1 MRILVTGDVLVPK
14 TVHEFEDHN
23 MAVIRKP
30 ADLSE
35 EDLMEAIK
43 NVDGYILGGSEK
55 VTGPVID
62 AAEHLKAIIFWG
74 TQPETFFT
82 EEAMGKLKE
91 RRITLETTGSS
102 GNAVAEMTVFL
113 LGSALRDIPYLVDKL
128 YSGTW
133 EQRKG
138 TEIKGKTLGIVG
150 MGRIGQT
157 VAKLLSG
164 FDLKEVLYY
173 DIRRNEK
180 AEQELGIRFVDLSAL
195 LSQSDF
201 VSLHSPLLPQTKGMI
216 GKDQL
221 RMMKPNAILV
231 NTARPQLVDPDA
243 LYEALTTGTI
253 AKAVF
258 DGYYIEGAD
267 FLREAAGK
275 LISLPMTKF
284 WLTPH
289 VAFDTKENDMEQSEK
304 AYELLVQVLSEQSSA
319 A

>member
-23 MAVIRKP
+23 IAVIRKP
-30 ADLSE
+30 ADLNE
-35 EDLMEAIK
+35 KDLIEAIK
-43 NVDGYILGGSEK
+43 DVNGYILGGSEK
-55 VTGPVID
+55 VTGSVID
-62 AAEHLKAIIFWG
+62 AAKKLKAIIFWG
-74 TQPETFFT
+74 TQPDTFFT
-82 EEAMGKLKE
+82 EEAMSKIKA

-102 GNAVAEMTVFL
+102 VNAVAEMTVFL
-113 LGSALRDIPYLVDKL
+113 LGSALRDIPYLVEKV
-128 YSGTW
+128 YSGVW

-157 VAKLLSG
+157 VAKRLSG
-164 FDLKEVLYY
+164 FELQEVLYY

-180 AEQELGIRFVDLSAL
+180 AEQELGIRFVDLPAL
-195 LSQSDF
+195 LSQSDV

-221 RMMKPNAILV
+221 AMMKPNAVLV
-231 NTARPQLVDPDA
+231 NTARPLLIDPDA
-243 LYEALTTGTI
+243 LYEALTNGTI

-258 DGYYIEGAD
+258 DGYYVEGAD
-267 FLREAAGK
+267 FSREAAGK

-284 WLTPH
+284 WFTPH
-289 VAFDTKENDMEQSEK
+289 VAFDTKENDIEQSET
-304 AYELLVQVLSEQSSA
+304 AFELMVQVLSEQSSA